1 MMRCW
6 LSTFFFAAALVGT
19 SALAADGGRGIGY
32 AATGPIFDLPAGMS
46 VERLEVHV
54 SFHSVRLAYVFKSRK
69 PQTVHFRFAL
79 PDMPV
84 DASEDIAALD
94 KNYEAA
100 GLAADTQPA
109 NYMNLSVRADGKP
122 VVLGGHGRALLNGK
136 DVTRQLLDAGVP
148 LLSGPDGSAWRHLVP
163 DVRTEL
169 EASGLMNGDAAA
181 WTYQADFEWDQAFE
195 PGETRVDVSYA
206 TLANYWSDITVD
218 HFPEIA
224 PGGPATRTYCIDDAL
239 RRAFFRK
246 PFSYDIY
253 AVTHLAAPSSRWRGP
268 VGHYRLVVDKGA
280 ATNLVAFCPLAAR
293 KISPTTFEWTATNYN
308 QDSQTGVLFFMN
320 QNAASSG
327 AQE

>member
-6 LSTFFFAAALVGT
+6 LSTFSFAAALVGT
-19 SALAADGGRGIGY
+19 SALAADGARGIGY

-94 KNYEAA
+94 KNYKAA

-148 LLSGPDGSAWRHLVP
+148 LLSGPDGSAWRHLAP
-163 DVRTEL
+163 EVRTEL
-169 EASGLMNGDAAA
+169 EASGLMNVDAAA
-181 WTYQADFEWDQAFE
+181 WTYQADFEWDQTFE
-195 PGETRVDVSYA
+195 PGETRVDVSYV

-224 PGGPATRTYCIDDAL
+224 PGGPETRAYCIDDAL
-239 RRAFFRK
+239 RR
-246 PFSYDIY
+246 
-253 AVTHLAAPSSRWRGP
+253 PSFASLFLTTFTPSRISLPHRAGGAGRSATIGWWSTRGLRPIWSRSVRWRQERFRP
-268 VGHYRLVVDKGA
+268 RH
-280 ATNLVAFCPLAAR
+280 
-293 KISPTTFEWTATNYN
+293 
-308 QDSQTGVLFFMN
+308 
-320 QNAASSG
+320 SSG
-327 AQE
+327 PPPITTKAAKPASCSS